1 MADGNEARGARPRL
15 AALVIDD
22 HEPGRLLAS
31 LVLEH
36 FGLTVDTA
44 VDATDGAARVRRKAY
59 DIVLIDR
66 VLGDEDGLAL
76 ATRLAAETRAAV
88 VMVSGMT
95 PPEVT
100 PPGLAGWLMKPY
112 TPRQMYGVVAR
123 ALAGYGKML
132 GRERI
137 V

>member
-1 MADGNEARGARPRL
+1 MADGNEARGARSRL

-76 ATRLAAETRAAV
+76 ATRLAAETPCRRGDGVRHDAAGSDAARSGRLADEAIHPAADVRRRRPRARRI
-88 VMVSGMT
+88 
-95 PPEVT
+95 
-100 PPGLAGWLMKPY
+100 
-112 TPRQMYGVVAR
+112 RQNAWP
-123 ALAGYGKML
+123 
-132 GRERI
+132 
-137 V
+137 